1 MNTYFEN
8 LRTKENPTIGQIKA
22 YRVYKNNF
30 ILEDFLWEKE
40 VKDFV
45 NTLREGGVKYFVYTS
60 TSTALMSNFHAFIE
74 NGCKFVET
82 CNVEF
87 SIFEE
92 SKKGLRFEVL

>member
-8 LRTKENPTIGQIKA
+8 LRTKQNPTIGEIKA

-30 ILEDFLWEKE
+30 VLEDFLWEKE

-82 CNVEF
+82 CNVES

-92 SKKGLRFEVL
+92 GKRGLRFEI